1 MLEQDNFSNTDN
13 DNGSAPEGGNEY
25 RYVKDEIPHRS
36 YMDASFSA
44 SSEGYSAPRSYYT
57 PPEKLN
63 KKQNKKEERAAK
75 RAARAEARAANP
87 HSREGARRWTVLVC
101 ACLVCALLGGL
112 GGGAIVASRLPESGT
127 QAPTANGS
135 NLTLSPTQT
144 PTASASPVVSGKT
157 LTGAEIY
164 TLGCAQAVGV
174 TTEITYTNFFG
185 MQTTSP
191 VSGSGFIVTED
202 GYIVTNY
209 HVIEDALKGG
219 YDVSV
224 FTYDGTKYPAAI
236 VGAEEQNDVAVL
248 KIEASGLSPATLGSS
263 ESMQVGE
270 SVYAIGNPLG
280 ELTFTMTTGSVSALD
295 RNITTAN
302 SQTGAKVTNN
312 MFQIDAA
319 VNSGNSGGPV
329 YNDRGEVIGI
339 VTAKYASTG
348 VEGLGFAI
356 PIDDA
361 LDIIND
367 LIDKGYVSGKPS
379 FGITATTVDSA
390 VAKYYNM
397 VEGAYVYSVN
407 PGSCSEA
414 AGLKVGDIITAI
426 NDTAIAG
433 STDLTYQKKNY
444 KAGDTVTLKVYRD
457 GEYMDVSITFDEEQP
472 ESSTTTTMPVSP
484 APEGGIQNL
493 PSAGQG
499 SIQGVPKQ

>member
-1 MLEQDNFSNTDN
+1 MSEQDNFSGNTDESKN
-13 DNGSAPEGGNEY
+13 APETENEY

-44 SSEGYSAPRSYYT
+44 SNEGCGTPRSYYT

-63 KKQNKKEERAAK
+63 KRQNKKQAREEK
-75 RAARAEARAANP
+75 RAARAEQRAAEP
-87 HSREGARRWTVLVC
+87 RGGASRWVTLVC

-112 GGGAIVASRLPESGT
+112 GGGAIVASRLPDSAEAPRSSSSG
-127 QAPTANGS
+127 
-135 NLTLSPTQT
+135 LTISPTQT
-144 PTASASPVVSGKT
+144 PQTSANPVVSGGS

-174 TTEITYTNFFG
+174 TTEITYTNIFG

-224 FTYDGTKYPAAI
+224 LTYDGTRYAAAI

-248 KIEASGLSPATLGSS
+248 KIDATGLSPATLGNSDN
-263 ESMQVGE
+263 MQVGE

-302 SQTGAKVTNN
+302 SQTGSRVTNN

-356 PIDDA
+356 PINDA
-361 LDIIND
+361 LNIIND
-367 LIDKGYVSGKPS
+367 LIDKGYVTGKPS
-379 FGITATTVDSA
+379 FGITATTVDTA
-390 VAKYYNM
+390 VAQYYDM
-397 VEGAYVYSVN
+397 VVGAYVYSVN

-414 AGLKVGDIITAI
+414 AGIKKGDIITAI
-426 NDTAIAG
+426 NDVTV
-433 STDLTYQKKNY
+433 SSSNDLTYQKKSY

-457 GEYMDVSITFDEEQP
+457 GQYLDISLTFDEEQP
-472 ESSTTTTMPVSP
+472 ESTTTTAPVT
-484 APEGGIQNL
+484 PETETGFQNL
-493 PSAGQG
+493 PQGGQG